1 MRQGTYI
8 GIDVAKSSLEVAIHD
23 QAQQSSFLNSEEG
36 IRQAVDHIKKLSP
49 SLVVLEATG
58 GFESILA
65 AALSLARLPVVVVNP
80 RQVRDFARATGRLAK
95 TDTIDAGVLAH
106 FAAAIK
112 PELRPFQDEAVQVLK
127 DLVARRQQL
136 IEMLTAEK
144 NRLSTARNRIVRE
157 NIQAHIKWL
166 QKELSGTDT
175 GLREL
180 IEASPVWREKDNL
193 LQTVPGVGN
202 TTSATLLANLPEL
215 GNLNRRQIAAL
226 VGVAPYNRDSG
237 LLRGKRAVWGGR
249 ARVRAALYMAVMAGL
264 RWNPVIRAFYEHL
277 CSSGKAKKVALTAC
291 IRKLLTIL
299 NAMMKN
305 KTIWRWQPV

>member
-1 MRQGTYI
+1 MNHGTYI

-23 QAQQSSFLNSEEG
+23 QVRRFSFLNDEKG
-36 IRQAVDHIKKLSP
+36 IRQAVDSIKKLSP
-49 SLVVLEATG
+49 ELVVLEATG
-58 GFESILA
+58 GFESILV
-65 AALSLARLPVVVVNP
+65 AALSLAELPVVVVNP

-95 TDTIDAGVLAH
+95 TDTIDASVLAH

-112 PELRPFQDEAVQVLK
+112 PELRPFRDEAVQALK
-127 DLVARRQQL
+127 DLVARRHQL

-144 NRLSTARNRIVRE
+144 NRLSTAHSHIVRE
-157 NIQAHIKWL
+157 NLRAHIEWL

-175 GLREL
+175 GLRGL

-202 TTSATLLANLPEL
+202 TTSAILLANLPEL

-264 RWNPVIRAFYEHL
+264 RWNPVIRTFYEHL
-277 CSSGKAKKVALTAC
+277 CSAGKAKKVALTAC

-305 KTIWRWQPV
+305 KTNWRWQPT

>member
-1 MRQGTYI
+1 MSQGTYV
-8 GIDVAKSSLEVAIHD
+8 GIDVAKTRLEVAIHD

-36 IRQAVDHIKKLSP
+36 IRQAVGHIKKMSP

-58 GFESILA
+58 GFESTLA
-65 AALSLARLPVVVVNP
+65 AALSLAGLPVVVVNP

-95 TDTIDAGVLAH
+95 TDTIDASVLAH

-112 PELRPFQDEAVQVLK
+112 PELRPFQGEAVQALK

-144 NRLSTARNRIVRE
+144 NRLSTARNPIVRE
-157 NIQAHIKWL
+157 NIKAHIKWL
-166 QKELSGTDT
+166 QKELKGTDT
-175 GLREL
+175 GLRGL
-180 IEASPVWREKDNL
+180 IEASPIWREKDNL

-277 CSSGKAKKVALTAC
+277 CSAGKAKKVALTAC

-305 KTIWRWQPV
+305 KTIWRWQPD